1 MAALRT
7 VSYLTR
13 AAMLIACAWV
23 FSAAAQDS
31 EQSAAQVVETAE
43 ASAAQQQEPAQ
54 EIELAGNVSGDQ
66 SDNASDNASGNQS
79 DKKEASE
86 NAGDAESAQDAES
99 TQEDDSDEESGAR
112 FIPTEEI
119 SQDFGVSFPVDI

>member
-7 VSYLTR
+7 LSYLTR

-31 EQSAAQVVETAE
+31 EQSAAQVVETGE
-43 ASAAQQQEPAQ
+43 ASAAQQQESAQ
-54 EIELAGNVSGDQ
+54 DTELAGDV
-66 SDNASDNASGNQS
+66 
-79 DKKEASE
+79 
-86 NAGDAESAQDAES
+86 SAQDA
-99 TQEDDSDEESGAR
+99 DSEEESGAR

>member
-7 VSYLTR
+7 LSYLTR
-13 AAMLIACAWV
+13 AAMLLACAWV

-31 EQSAAQVVETAE
+31 EQSAAQAVETGE
-43 ASAAQQQEPAQ
+43 AGAAQQQESAQ
-54 EIELAGNVSGDQ
+54 ETELAGDV
-66 SDNASDNASGNQS
+66 
-79 DKKEASE
+79 
-86 NAGDAESAQDAES
+86 SAQDA
-99 TQEDDSDEESGAR
+99 DSDEESGAR

>member
-1 MAALRT
+1 MAAFRT
-7 VSYLTR
+7 LSYLTR

-31 EQSAAQVVETAE
+31 EQSAAQAVETE
-43 ASAAQQQEPAQ
+43 
-54 EIELAGNVSGDQ
+54 
-66 SDNASDNASGNQS
+66 
-79 DKKEASE
+79 EASE
-86 NAGDAESAQDAES
+86 NAESAQDAES
-99 TQEDDSDEESGAR
+99 EEESGAR

>member
-7 VSYLTR
+7 LSYLTR

-31 EQSAAQVVETAE
+31 EQSAAQVVETGE
-43 ASAAQQQEPAQ
+43 ASAAQQQESAQ
-54 EIELAGNVSGDQ
+54 ETELAGDV
-66 SDNASDNASGNQS
+66 
-79 DKKEASE
+79 
-86 NAGDAESAQDAES
+86 SAQDA
-99 TQEDDSDEESGAR
+99 DSDEESGAR

>member
-7 VSYLTR
+7 LSYLTR

-31 EQSAAQVVETAE
+31 EQSAAQAVETEE
-43 ASAAQQQEPAQ
+43 ASAPQQQESAQ
-54 EIELAGNVSGDQ
+54 ETELAGDV
-66 SDNASDNASGNQS
+66 
-79 DKKEASE
+79 
-86 NAGDAESAQDAES
+86 SAQDA
-99 TQEDDSDEESGAR
+99 DSDEESGAR

>member
-7 VSYLTR
+7 LSYLTR

-23 FSAAAQDS
+23 YSAAAQDS
-31 EQSAAQVVETAE
+31 EQSAAQAVETEE
-43 ASAAQQQEPAQ
+43 ASAPQQQESAQ
-54 EIELAGNVSGDQ
+54 ETELAGDV
-66 SDNASDNASGNQS
+66 
-79 DKKEASE
+79 
-86 NAGDAESAQDAES
+86 SAQDA
-99 TQEDDSDEESGAR
+99 DSDEESGAR

>member
-7 VSYLTR
+7 LSYLTR

-31 EQSAAQVVETAE
+31 EQSAAQAVETE
-43 ASAAQQQEPAQ
+43 
-54 EIELAGNVSGDQ
+54 
-66 SDNASDNASGNQS
+66 
-79 DKKEASE
+79 EASE
-86 NAGDAESAQDAES
+86 NAESAQDAES
-99 TQEDDSDEESGAR
+99 EEESGAR

>member
-7 VSYLTR
+7 LSYLTR

-31 EQSAAQVVETAE
+31 EQSAAQAVETEE
-43 ASAAQQQEPAQ
+43 ASAPQQQESAQ
-54 EIELAGNVSGDQ
+54 ETELAGDVS
-66 SDNASDNASGNQS
+66 AL
-79 DKKEASE
+79 
-86 NAGDAESAQDAES
+86 DA
-99 TQEDDSDEESGAR
+99 DSDEESGAR